1 VRGRHVSLEEGCARE
16 VLFVS
21 IFQRYFKTNAKI
33 YNATT
38 SRLII
43 TMIIITSIIY
53 SCVCARAAAFYG
65 GVNAAAGWLK
75 FNF

>member
-1 VRGRHVSLEEGCARE
+1 VSVEEGCARE

-21 IFQRYFKTNAKI
+21 IFQRYFKTNAKM

-38 SRLII
+38 SSNNNNDNNNEHNLFV
-43 TMIIITSIIY
+43 
-53 SCVCARAAAFYG
+53 CVRARAAFYG

>member
-1 VRGRHVSLEEGCARE
+1 VSLEEGCARE

-53 SCVCARAAAFYG
+53 SCVCARAAAFLRG
-65 GVNAAAGWLK
+65 RQRRSGLAKV
-75 FNF
+75 